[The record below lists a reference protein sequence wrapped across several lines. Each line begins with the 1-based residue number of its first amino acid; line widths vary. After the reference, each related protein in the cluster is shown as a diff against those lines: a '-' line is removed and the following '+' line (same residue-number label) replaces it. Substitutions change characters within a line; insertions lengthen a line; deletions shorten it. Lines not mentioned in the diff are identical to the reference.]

1 MYVNGKIISVETIL
15 GMAERGMKE
24 NGGDSEFK

>member
-15 GMAERGMKE
+15 GMTERGMKE